1 MIAGDFSLEEQPLE
15 AQTDL
20 QSYLEQ
26 GKQALAQGQG
36 REAAIAYAHAAQMEP
51 TNPLVHLGLAEAN
64 LALGAYG
71 IVQMACRKTQ
81 EIAPSGPMYQLAQAL
96 LDLLDR
102 RYERAL
108 QATDAAI
115 QDDPGNAYAHA
126 LRSYLLRVTHQD
138 YDAGLAR
145 SRASR
150 LSFGGK
156 FENCFP
162 PLDPTTL
169 NNGKEQAKFSVPATP
184 RLEADSQQ
192 QQQQYEQVPSWSR
205 PNATQRRMV
214 RTRFWLSQN
223 PRIFTYALI
232 GINVLIY
239 LITGLLS
246 QNLISISPGVLVNMG
261 AQTNLPPYQG
271 QYWRIFTAMF
281 LHFDITHIAL
291 NMLSLFFIG
300 TIVEIFYGKWRY
312 LVIYFVSGII
322 GGIVAYFFAP
332 YGLAV
337 GASGAISGIFGAL
350 GAFFFINRRALGP
363 AGNSMIGQWLFWLF
377 INIAFTFSFN
387 SGGGSVSIG
396 WQDHLGGLVAGL
408 LLGAF
413 LLPPLRRRAR
423 RV

>member
-1 MIAGDFSLEEQPLE
+1 ME

-36 REAAIAYAHAAQMEP
+36 RDAAVAYAHAAQLEP
-51 TNPLVHLGLAEAN
+51 LNPLVHLGLAEAN

-81 EIAPSGPMYQLAQAL
+81 EIAPGGPLYQLAQAL

-102 RYERAL
+102 RYDRAL

-115 QDDPGNAYAHA
+115 QDDPANAYAHA
-126 LRSYLLRVTHQD
+126 LRAYLLRATSQT

-150 LSFGGK
+150 LSYGGK

-162 PLDPTTL
+162 PLDPAVL
-169 NNGKEQAKFSVPATP
+169 NNGKEQAKLFAPATP
-184 RLEADSQQ
+184 TPAPGIDPQA

-205 PNATQRRMV
+205 PGTTQRRVV

-223 PRIFTYALI
+223 PRIFTYAII
-232 GINVLIY
+232 GINILIY
-239 LITGLLS
+239 LIAGLMS
-246 QNLISISPGVLVNMG
+246 RNLMDIDPQVLVNMG
-261 AQTNLPPYQG
+261 AQVVDPTTQG
-271 QYWRIFTAMF
+271 QFWRVFTAMF
-281 LHFDITHIAL
+281 LHFNIAHIGL

-300 TIVEIFYGKWRY
+300 SIVEIFYGKWRY
-312 LVIYFVSGII
+312 LLIYLLSGIA
-322 GGIVAYFFAP
+322 GGIVSAYVLPPEVVSA
-332 YGLAV
+332 

-350 GAFFFINRRALGP
+350 GAFFFVNRRALGP
-363 AGNSMIGQWLFWLF
+363 AANAMMGQWFFWLF
-377 INIAFTFSFN
+377 INVAYDFSF
-387 SGGGSVSIG
+387 SSSIG
-396 WQDHLGGLVAGL
+396 WQDHLGGLIAGL
-408 LLGAF
+408 LLGIV